1 LRGILKWGSKTSLMT
16 LPSAK
21 HFFEGIIF
29 HSIGVLCY
37 ANGGRIETM
46 ELNITIE
53 LRKKGNW
60 YLARTP
66 ELDFISQGRT
76 REEAKKNLLE
86 VAKIQFTEMKEMGTL
101 EDYLLECGF
110 ETKENDIIP
119 RAEMVEFEKSVVSV

>member
-1 LRGILKWGSKTSLMT
+1 MRLQL
-16 LPSAK
+16 
-21 HFFEGIIF
+21 
-29 HSIGVLCY
+29 
-37 ANGGRIETM
+37 
-46 ELNITIE
+46 TIE
-53 LRKKGNW
+53 LRKKGNL

-76 REEAKKNLLE
+76 REEAKRNLLE
-86 VAKIQFTEMKEMGTL
+86 VAKIQFNEMKEMGTL

>member
-1 LRGILKWGSKTSLMT
+1 MGTTPQG
-16 LPSAK
+16 AY
-21 HFFEGIIF
+21 F
-29 HSIGVLCY
+29 IGTQVTQSPPHEKGFILCY
-37 ANGGRIETM
+37 VNTGRIEIM

-76 REEAKKNLLE
+76 REEAKRNLLE
-86 VAKIQFTEMKEMGTL
+86 VARIQFTEMKEMGTL

-119 RAEMVEFEKSVVSV
+119 RAGMVEFEKSVVSV